1 MTRNNATVL
10 TISESDIER
19 IRDRGFTS
27 VETASGDE
35 YVIAREGDKNSVME
49 MLHQSGHVKI
59 DIEQVTE
66 RDG

>member
-10 TISESDIER
+10 SLTDTDIER
-19 IRDRGFTS
+19 IRERGFTS
-27 VETASGDE
+27 VETADGDE

-49 MLHQSGHVKI
+49 MLHQSGHVKM

>member
-10 TISESDIER
+10 SLTDTDIER

-27 VETASGDE
+27 VTTADGEE
-35 YVIAREGDKNSVME
+35 YVITHDSDKQSVME

-59 DIEQVTE
+59 DIETVSNRE
-66 RDG
+66 

>member
-10 TISESDIER
+10 TVSESDIER

-59 DIEQVTE
+59 DIETVSNRE
-66 RDG
+66 

>member
-10 TISESDIER
+10 TVSESDIQR
-19 IRDRGFTS
+19 IRERGFTS
-27 VETASGDE
+27 VETSDGAE

>member
-10 TISESDIER
+10 SLTDTDIER
-19 IRDRGFTS
+19 IRERGFTS
-27 VETASGDE
+27 VTTADGEE
-35 YVIAREGDKNSVME
+35 YVITHDSDKQSVME
-49 MLHQSGHVKI
+49 MLHSSGHVKM